1 MGRGGQ
7 EREER
12 QRWIKDGK
20 NGGWL
25 KSGKE
30 GEPYKSRT
38 QERKPEK
45 DKEVVRR
52 KRIENVLCIE
62 QVTSHMSEVISL

>member
-1 MGRGGQ
+1 M
-7 EREER
+7 
-12 QRWIKDGK
+12 
-20 NGGWL
+20 

-30 GEPYKSRT
+30 GEPCKSRK

-45 DKEVVRR
+45 DKEVVRK